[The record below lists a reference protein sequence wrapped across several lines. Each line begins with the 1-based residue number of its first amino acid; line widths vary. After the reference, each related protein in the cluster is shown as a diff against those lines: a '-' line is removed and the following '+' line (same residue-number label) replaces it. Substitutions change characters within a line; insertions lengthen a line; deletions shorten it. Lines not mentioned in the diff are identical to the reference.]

1 MIIFKICHRA
11 EWEAAE
17 RDGLYN
23 GSPKDRADGF
33 LHFSKAEQLPET
45 LRRYYAGIRDLVLVA
60 VEADDFEKLKF
71 EASRNGELFPHLYAS
86 LPVTSVRWTA
96 PIVTNADG
104 TFTLPVEASNK

>member
-23 GSPKDRADGF
+23 GSSKDRADGF

-45 LRRYYAGIRDLVLVA
+45 LRRYYAGIHDLLLVA
-60 VEADDFEKLKF
+60 VEADDLEKLKF
-71 EASRNGELFPHLYAS
+71 EASRNGELFPHLYAP
-86 LPVTSVRWTA
+86 LPAAKALWARPLPLA
-96 PIVTNADG
+96 ADG
-104 TFTLPVEASNK
+104 VPVIPKDIVS